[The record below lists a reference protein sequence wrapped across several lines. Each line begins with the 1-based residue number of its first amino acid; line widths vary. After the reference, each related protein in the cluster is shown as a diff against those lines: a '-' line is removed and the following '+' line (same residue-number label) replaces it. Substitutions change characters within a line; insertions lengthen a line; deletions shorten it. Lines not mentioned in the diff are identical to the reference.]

1 MTLCKSI
8 SASLSELCFPSLCI
22 SCEAKIDK
30 GILCPFCSEKIELIS
45 TKNRCHTCFEEN
57 EGRCF
62 RCIKEK
68 LHPRAFTCENY
79 GPVQS
84 LALQICSNLQIQKNI
99 GSLMVVQLCSLSWP
113 MPDVLIPL
121 SGKEGEAVSLAKQIR
136 AFIPSEVKSIIRKK
150 RFTVDQGSYSVKK
163 GVNLSDKN
171 CLVLSVYGLEEK
183 EREYI
188 AQKLYEAAPKGVY
201 FLSFLP

>member
-1 MTLCKSI
+1 MTLCKSLC
-8 SASLSELCFPSLCI
+8 ASLSELCFPSLCI

-30 GILCPFCSEKIELIS
+30 GILCHFCSEKIELIS
-45 TKNRCHTCFEEN
+45 TKNRCHTCFEES

-84 LALQICSNLQIQKNI
+84 LALQLSSNLQIQKNI

-113 MPDVLIPL
+113 IPDVLIPL
-121 SGKEGEAVSLAKQIR
+121 SSKEREAISLAKQISS
-136 AFIPSEVKSIIRKK
+136 FISSEVKSIIRKK
-150 RFTVDQGSYSVKK
+150 RFILDQLGYSVKK

-171 CLVLSVYGLEEK
+171 CLVVSLYGLKEK
-183 EREYI
+183 EREVI
-188 AQKLYEAAPKGVY
+188 AEKLYQAAPKGVY
-201 FLSFLP
+201 FLSFLS